1 MSKMGNETLKSQ
13 NGKATVSIMEHYSLK
28 LEIGLWLEPSVQ
40 NQTPASKMGQPSLG
54 LATSV

>member
-1 MSKMGNETLKSQ
+1 MRHWSLK
-13 NGKATVSIMEHYSLK
+13 NWKEATVSIMEHYSLK

-40 NQTPASKMGQPSLG
+40 NQTPASKMGQPSLR